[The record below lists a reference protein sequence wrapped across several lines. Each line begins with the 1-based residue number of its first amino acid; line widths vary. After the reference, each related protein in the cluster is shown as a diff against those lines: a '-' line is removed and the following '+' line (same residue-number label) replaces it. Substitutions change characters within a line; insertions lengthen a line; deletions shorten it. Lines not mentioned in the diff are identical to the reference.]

1 MACLCG
7 NYFAKEE
14 IVSEGY
20 TKNDKVYKI
29 AFQYKNDSTPIISI
43 TETITNKVQKAPFE
57 VIKIT
62 TNNNTTAETVADAEF
77 TAILTK
83 YVDYYGGFDEALKHI
98 DEYADDEYAIFR
110 TGSNGHRCFKTIVLW
125 LVHLQ

>member
-1 MACLCG
+1 MAYLCG

-20 TKNDKVYKI
+20 TKNDKIYKI
-29 AFQYKNDSTPIISI
+29 VFEYKDCNTPVISI

-57 VIKIT
+57 VIKVS
-62 TNNNTTAETVADAEF
+62 TNNNTTAETVANAEF

-83 YVDYYGGFDEALKHI
+83 YVDFYGSFDEALRHI
-98 DEYADDEYAIFR
+98 DEYAEDEYAIFR
-110 TGSNGHRCFKTIVLW
+110 TGSNGHRSFKAGGLW
-125 LVHLQ
+125 LVYLQ